1 MSEPARPLQEREV
14 RLLPTITGE
23 KPMDATRVQEN
34 FGECALGDQRLTR
47 RALSLGMALSEHF
60 GQALAMSF
68 QSAPALK
75 RAYEFSPMSKPVSR
89 R

>member
-1 MSEPARPLQEREV
+1 MHELAKLEQESNV
-14 RLLPTITGE
+14 VLMITITG
-23 KPMDATRVQEN
+23 KTPMDATRVQEN